1 MSRMKKIA
9 ALFLCLAILL
19 SGTNANA
26 GSGEAGDSLEGG
38 AVIQQTL
45 KTDPITFT
53 VEIPEKGIY
62 RAGMSYR
69 ALDDAMDPLVIGLL
83 VDGSYPGA
91 GAEGLVLPRMWQDG
105 TAGRSVDDYGN
116 EYPAEQVPYEG
127 FYFWNLRDGLSREGM
142 EFMLELEAGEH
153 EITLV
158 PVRGSLEIESVVFS
172 EEEEAPAYT
181 QPETSGI
188 RYQGEPIVL
197 EGEDADL
204 KSSYFLVG
212 KSDGSTVRVTPHS
225 PDHSVVNY
233 IGGGNWKDAGET
245 IFWQTPYL
253 TEGYYQI
260 GFSYRQNAVI
270 GGKTYRCLTI
280 DGKVPFQEAEAV
292 GFSYGD
298 NWQQQMFAPPVGE
311 PYLIYFTEGV
321 HTIGLTVTYGEI
333 LKVQELLEEAIA
345 RLGELY
351 VDITVITGEKVD
363 VYRDYELFSQ
373 IPDMEG
379 RLWEIHDL
387 LTAAAEQLREINQED
402 SGSHYSVIMN
412 MIQAV
417 DLMLENKFEAHRY
430 KNYYYTNYCSV
441 SSVLQELCSMPLDLD
456 RIVLTREGEEEPF
469 GPEEPLEQIFF
480 SVKRFLAS
488 FQRDYNGVSK
498 AGDSDSITIWVNWG
512 RDQAQVLS
520 SLVER
525 SFTPQTGIDV
535 NIKLT
540 NASVIQATLSG
551 DGPDCVLQQSRSEP
565 VNLGMRGVLY
575 DLTEFEDCKEV
586 LGRFQEGAEIPY
598 RYQDGLYALPDT
610 QNFYMMF
617 YRKDILEQFGIRI
630 PETWEEFQEASR
642 LLMRY
647 NMTVWMQNSPA
658 TDPAQVNAGV
668 GSSNIF
674 PSMLLQRDLSLYQE
688 DGRRTT
694 LLEPETMETFK
705 DWTDY
710 YTKQKFPVTLNFYNR
725 FRTGTTPLGIA
736 PYTMYT
742 TLKVTA
748 PEIDGLWG
756 MTMIPG
762 TVREDGTVSHVSSGG
777 GTGCAI
783 LKQSEHPQMAWEF
796 LKWWTSAE
804 TQQAFSNDVESILG
818 PTGRIALSNV
828 EGLEGLSWD
837 PGMWEELLAAWEQTE
852 EIPEYPGSY
861 YVSRSI
867 YQSYWNVVNA
877 RENTKDMMMKYGKE
891 ANEEITRKWLQY
903 QGREQ

>member
-1 MSRMKKIA
+1 MRRMKKLA
-9 ALFLCLAILL
+9 ALFLCLTMLL
-19 SGTNANA
+19 AGTNTASGAEGA
-26 GSGEAGDSLEGG
+26 GNQTDGTVVLEK
-38 AVIQQTL
+38 TL
-45 KTDPITFT
+45 EREPVTFH
-53 VEIPEKGIY
+53 VKIREKGVY
-62 RAGMSYR
+62 WAGMSYR
-69 ALDDAMDPLVIGLL
+69 ALDEAMDDLVIGLL
-83 VDGSYPGA
+83 VDGRAPGA
-91 GAEGLVLPRMWQDG
+91 GAEGLILPRMWQDE
-105 TAGRSVDDYGN
+105 TTERSVDDYGN
-116 EYPAEQVPYEG
+116 EYPAKQVPYEG
-127 FYFWNLRDGLSREGM
+127 DCFWKLGDPLSREGGD
-142 EFMLELEAGEH
+142 FTLELEAGDH

-158 PVRGSLEIESVVFS
+158 PVQGCVQIESVAFL
-172 EEEEAPAYT
+172 EAKEMPAYT
-181 QPETSGI
+181 RPEASAS
-188 RYQGEPIVL
+188 RYQGEPLVL
-197 EGEDADL
+197 EGEDADI

-212 KSDGSTVRVTPHS
+212 KTDSSTVKVTPHS
-225 PDHSVVNY
+225 PDRSVVNY
-233 IGGGNWKDAGET
+233 IGGGNWKEAGET

-253 TEGYYQI
+253 EEGYYQM
-260 GFSYRQNAVI
+260 GFSYRQNTVI
-270 GGKTYRCLTI
+270 GGKTYRRLTI
-280 DGKVPFQEAEAV
+280 DGEVPFQEAEAV
-292 GFSYGD
+292 GFSYND
-298 NWQQQMFAPPVGE
+298 SWQQQMFAPQGGE

-333 LKVQELLEEAIA
+333 EEVRKPLEEAIA
-345 RLGELY
+345 KLGDLY

-379 RLWEIHDL
+379 RLHEIHEL
-387 LTAAAEQLREINQED
+387 LTGAADRLRAINGED

-412 MIQAV
+412 MVQAV
-417 DLMLENKFEAHRY
+417 ELMLENKFEAHRY

-469 GPEEPLEQIFF
+469 GSEKPLEQMSF
-480 SVKRFLAS
+480 SVKRFFAS
-488 FQRDYNGVSK
+488 FFRDYNGVSET
-498 AGDSDSITIWVNWG
+498 AEPDSITIWVNWG

-540 NASVIQATLSG
+540 NASIIQATLSG
-551 DGPDCVLQQSRSEP
+551 EGPDCVLQQSRSEP

-575 DLTEFEDCKEV
+575 DLTEFEDHEEV
-586 LGRFQEGAEIPY
+586 LERFQEGAEIPY

-610 QNFYMMF
+610 QTFYMMF
-617 YRKDILEQFGIRI
+617 YRKDILEQFGVKV

-658 TDPAQVNAGV
+658 TDPTQVNAGV

-674 PSMLLQRDLSLYQE
+674 PSLLLQRDLSLYQE
-688 DGRRTT
+688 DGRGTT
-694 LLEPETMETFK
+694 LLEPETMETFQY
-705 DWTDY
+705 WTDY

-762 TVREDGTVSHVSSGG
+762 TAREDGTVSHASSGG

-783 LKQSEHPQMAWEF
+783 LKQSEHPKMAWEF

-804 TQQAFSNDVESILG
+804 TQQAFSNDVESVLG

-828 EGLEGLSWD
+828 EGLKGLSWD

-891 ANEEITRKWLQY
+891 ANEEMTRKWLQY